1 MNIKYYDDKIEVST
15 TEVSREEIEE
25 LKEYLREKDWYWR
38 EKKKIR

>member
-25 LKEYLREKDWYWR
+25 LKEYLRENCWYWR
-38 EKKKIR
+38 EKNKIR